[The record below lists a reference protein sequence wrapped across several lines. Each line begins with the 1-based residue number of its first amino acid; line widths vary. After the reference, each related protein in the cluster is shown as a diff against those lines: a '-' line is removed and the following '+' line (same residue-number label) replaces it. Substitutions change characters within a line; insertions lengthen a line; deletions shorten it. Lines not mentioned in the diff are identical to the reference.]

1 MAEYD
6 NYEIE
11 DFLQDDSFIDWILNE
26 KVEGNAFWT
35 TFLSEHPEKRTL
47 IEKARA
53 VLISINVKPLDD
65 QLSDAE
71 INLRVKLIQDQAFR
85 QVPGRQAPMVKI
97 YQRQWFKAAVIFLIF
112 MSSGFITY
120 RTLIKPDDLIT
131 KDGLNNQVKISNTSN
146 KSKLVLM
153 NDGSL
158 AVLTPGSEIQ
168 FPSAFKGEE
177 RNVYLQG
184 EAFFEVHKD
193 PKHPFLVHS
202 QNMITRVLGTSFTVK
217 AFKNAAEF
225 KVIVN
230 TGKVW
235 VYDQKTKPVAEKKDL
250 VIALTPNQ
258 QVIYKRDIF
267 QFKKDTLT
275 RPSLLSKEVADKELN
290 FTDIRFSTV
299 ISKLNL
305 AYGIQI
311 EYNKQKLGD
320 LRITASLAE
329 HPLNEKVEM
338 ICRAVNAKYRFA
350 DGRIIIEEDTPAN
363 R

>member
-1 MAEYD
+1 MANYD
-6 NYEIE
+6 DHGIE
-11 DFLQDDSFIDWILNE
+11 EFLQDDSFIDWILNE
-26 KVEGNAFWT
+26 NAENNAFWT
-35 TFLSEHPEKRTL
+35 RFLSEHPEKRIL
-47 IEKARA
+47 VEKARII
-53 VLISINVKPLDD
+53 LTSISVEPHGDV
-65 QLSDAE
+65 LSDAE
-71 INLRVKLIQDQAFR
+71 INSRVKLIQQQAFNF
-85 QVPGRQAPMVKI
+85 VPAPQKAYIKVYQRKWFQTAAIFLMVISIGFIAFQTMTKHDDLNTKDVLNNLVKI
-97 YQRQWFKAAVIFLIF
+97 
-112 MSSGFITY
+112 
-120 RTLIKPDDLIT
+120 
-131 KDGLNNQVKISNTSN
+131 NNTSR

-168 FPSAFKGEE
+168 FPPAFKGKE

-193 PKHPFLVHS
+193 RNHPFLVHS

-230 TGKVW
+230 TGIVW
-235 VYDQKTKPVAEKKDL
+235 VYDQKTKPAAEKKDV

-258 QVIYKRDIF
+258 QVIYKRYTF

-275 RPSLLSKEVADKELN
+275 HPLLLSKEVADKELN
-290 FTDIRFSTV
+290 FANIPFSTV
-299 ISKLNL
+299 ISKLNA

-311 EYNKQKLGD
+311 EYNEQKLGD
-320 LRITASLAE
+320 LRITALLAE
-329 HPLNEKVEM
+329 HPLNEKVEL

-350 DGRIIIEEDTPAN
+350 DGRIIIEEDTQN
-363 R
+363 NK

>member
-1 MAEYD
+1 MANYD

-26 KVEGNAFWT
+26 KAEGNAFWT

-53 VLISINVKPLDD
+53 ILISINVKPLED
-65 QLSDAE
+65 QLSDTE
-71 INLRVKLIQDQAFR
+71 INLRVNLIQDQAFR
-85 QVPGRQAPMVKI
+85 QIPERQVPMIKI
-97 YQRQWFKAAVIFLIF
+97 YQRQWFKTAAIFLIF
-112 MSSGFITY
+112 ITIGFISY
-120 RTLIKPDDLIT
+120 QTLTKSDDLIT
-131 KDGLNNQVKISNTSN
+131 KDVLNNQVKISNTSN

-193 PKHPFLVHS
+193 HKHPFLVHS

-225 KVIVN
+225 RVIVN

-235 VYDQKTKPVAEKKDL
+235 VYDQKTKPAAEKKDV
-250 VIALTPNQ
+250 VIALSPNQ
-258 QVIYKRDIF
+258 QVTYKRNAL
-267 QFKKDTLT
+267 QFKKDTLIH
-275 RPSLLSKEVADKELN
+275 PLLLSKEVAVKELN
-290 FTDIRFSTV
+290 FTNIQFSTV
-299 ISKLNL
+299 ISKLNE

-320 LRITASLAE
+320 LRITALLAE
-329 HPLNEKVEM
+329 HPLNEKVEL

-350 DGRIIIEEDTPAN
+350 DGRIIIEEDTPTN
-363 R
+363 K

>member
-1 MAEYD
+1 MANYD

-11 DFLQDDSFIDWILNE
+11 DFLQDDSFIDWILNGKAE
-26 KVEGNAFWT
+26 DNAFWT

-47 IEKARA
+47 TEKARA
-53 VLISINVKPLDD
+53 ILISINVKPLVD
-65 QLSDAE
+65 QLSDTE
-71 INLRVKLIQDQAFR
+71 IRLRVKLIQEQAFR
-85 QVPGRQAPMVKI
+85 LVPESQVPTVKI
-97 YQRQWFKAAVIFLIF
+97 YQRQWFKTAAIFLVFI
-112 MSSGFITY
+112 SIGFIAY
-120 RTLIKPDDLIT
+120 QTLTRHDNLIT
-131 KDGLNNQVKISNTSN
+131 KDVVNSYVKISNTSN

-158 AVLTPGSEIQ
+158 AVLTPGSEMQ
-168 FPSAFKGEE
+168 FPSTFKGKE

-193 PKHPFLVHS
+193 HDHPFLVHS

-217 AFKNAAEF
+217 AFKNDAEF
-225 KVIVN
+225 KVTVN

-235 VYDQKTKPVAEKKDL
+235 VYDEKTKPTAEKKDV

-258 QVIYKRDIF
+258 RVTYKRSAL
-267 QFKKDTLT
+267 QFKKDTLIH
-275 RPSLLSKEVADKELN
+275 PLLLSKEVAVKELN
-290 FTDIRFSTV
+290 FTNIPFSTV
-299 ISKLNL
+299 ISKLNV

-320 LRITASLAE
+320 LRITALLAE
-329 HPLNEKVEM
+329 HPLNEKVEL

-350 DGRIIIEEDTPAN
+350 DGRIIIEEDTQSN
-363 R
+363 K

>member
-1 MAEYD
+1 MANYD

-11 DFLQDDSFIDWILNE
+11 DFLQDDSFIDWILNG
-26 KVEGNAFWT
+26 KAEGNAFWT
-35 TFLSEHPEKRTL
+35 TFLLEHPEKRTL

-53 VLISINVKPLDD
+53 ILISINVKPLED
-65 QLSDAE
+65 QLSDIE
-71 INLRVKLIQDQAFR
+71 ISLRVKLIQEHVFLQIPER
-85 QVPGRQAPMVKI
+85 QVPMVNI
-97 YQRQWFKAAVIFLIF
+97 YQRQWFKIAAIFLVFI
-112 MSSGFITY
+112 SVGFIAYQILT
-120 RTLIKPDDLIT
+120 TQDDLIT
-131 KDGLNNQVKISNTSN
+131 KDMLSNQVKISNTSK

-153 NDGSL
+153 SDGSL

-193 PKHPFLVHS
+193 HKHPFLVHS

-235 VYDQKTKPVAEKKDL
+235 VYDQKNKPAAEKKDI
-250 VIALTPNQ
+250 VIVLTPNQ

-275 RPSLLSKEVADKELN
+275 HPLLLSKEVADKELN
-290 FTDIRFSTV
+290 FANVPFSTV
-299 ISKLNL
+299 ISKLNA

-320 LRITASLAE
+320 LRITALLAE
-329 HPLNEKVEM
+329 HPLNEKVEL

-350 DGRIIIEEDTPAN
+350 DGRIIIEEDTPTN
-363 R
+363 K

>member
-1 MAEYD
+1 MANYD
-6 NYEIE
+6 NFEIE
-11 DFLQDDSFIDWILNE
+11 DFLQDDSFIDWIFHENAE
-26 KVEGNAFWT
+26 SNAFWT
-35 TFLSEHPEKRTL
+35 TFLSDHPEKRTL

-53 VLISINVKPLDD
+53 ILISINVKPHDD

-85 QVPGRQAPMVKI
+85 QVPDKQAPIVKI
-97 YQRQWFKAAVIFLIF
+97 YQRQWFKTAAVFLVFI
-112 MSSGFITY
+112 SIGFVAYQILTKQDNRITQ
-120 RTLIKPDDLIT
+120 DV
-131 KDGLNNQVKISNTSN
+131 LNKLVKISNTSK
-146 KSKLVLM
+146 KSKFVQM

-158 AVLTPGSEIQ
+158 AVLTPGSEME
-168 FPSAFKGEE
+168 FPSTFKGKE
-177 RNVYLQG
+177 RNVYLRG

-193 PKHPFLVHS
+193 HEHPFLVHS

-235 VYDQKTKPVAEKKDL
+235 VYDQKTKPTAEKKDV
-250 VIALTPNQ
+250 VIVLTPNQ
-258 QVIYKRDIF
+258 QVTYNRNVL
-267 QFKKDTLT
+267 QFKKDTLMH
-275 RPSLLSKEVADKELN
+275 PLLLSKEVADKELN
-290 FTDIRFSTV
+290 FTNIPFSTV
-299 ISKLNL
+299 ISKLNV

-320 LRITASLAE
+320 LRITALLAE
-329 HPLNEKVEM
+329 HPLNEKVEL

-350 DGRIIIEEDTPAN
+350 DGRIIIEEDASTN
-363 R
+363 K

>member
-1 MAEYD
+1 MAKYD
-6 NYEIE
+6 NYDIE

-26 KVEGNAFWT
+26 KAESNAFWT
-35 TFLSEHPEKRTL
+35 TFLSEYPEKRTL

-53 VLISINVKPLDD
+53 ILISINVKPLDD
-65 QLSDAE
+65 QLSDTE
-71 INLRVKLIQDQAFR
+71 INLRVNLIQDQAFR
-85 QVPGRQAPMVKI
+85 QVPMVKI
-97 YQRQWFKAAVIFLIF
+97 YQRQWFKTAAIFLIF
-112 MSSGFITY
+112 ISIGFIAY
-120 RTLIKPDDLIT
+120 QTLTKSDDLIT
-131 KDGLNNQVKISNTSN
+131 KDVLNSLVKISNTSK

-168 FPSAFKGEE
+168 FPSTFKGEE
-177 RNVYLQG
+177 RSVYLQG

-193 PKHPFLVHS
+193 HDHPFLVHS

-217 AFKNAAEF
+217 AFKDAAEF

-235 VYDQKTKPVAEKKDL
+235 VYDQKTKPAAEKKDV

-258 QVIYKRDIF
+258 QVTYTRNVF
-267 QFKKDTLT
+267 QFKKDTVTHLL
-275 RPSLLSKEVADKELN
+275 LLSKEVADKELN
-290 FTDIRFSTV
+290 FANIPFSTV
-299 ISKLNL
+299 ISKLNA

-311 EYNKQKLGD
+311 EYNEQKLGN
-320 LRITASLAE
+320 LRITALLAE
-329 HPLNEKVEM
+329 HPLNEKVEL

-350 DGRIIIEEDTPAN
+350 DGRIIIEEDTQTN
-363 R
+363 K